1 MRLSL
6 ALCVAYL
13 AVLVAPSGAGAA
25 AAEGFPAGFLWGT
38 ATAGF
43 QVEAGGSPPFADR
56 ASDWWA
62 FTHDA
67 ALIREG
73 AVSGDRVER
82 GAGSWRRYREDLDLA
97 SSGLRNNAIRLGIE
111 WSRIFPRSTAG
122 VRTGTSV
129 STAELR
135 RLDRLANRTAVR
147 HYRKVLRGARS
158 RGLRPMLTL
167 NHFTLPLW
175 IHDTLAVRAAFAGR
189 GPDEP
194 VPAGLRRAGWL
205 DAGTVAEF
213 RKYAAYAAWRF
224 GDLVDLWATL
234 NEPIVQASQGY
245 VSIPGITGSKA
256 PGVLNYGA
264 AVTVVRNLGLG
275 NAAAYDAIR
284 ARDRRARVGVVTNL
298 LDWRPQ
304 DPSSAADA
312 RGARHADQV
321 FNRLFLDA
329 AIRGVYD
336 NDADGVVDPGERRRR
351 LRDKADWVG
360 VNYYSPARAT
370 GMAAPITPRIPLF
383 DFTPQ
388 TTFRGTGNPG
398 GPPCPTTC
406 SDFGWEIDPDGL
418 RRVLRLADSYGKPLY
433 VTENGI
439 DDRDDDQRPGFLLG
453 HLRAVRQAIA
463 DGADVRGYFH
473 WSLLD
478 NFEWA
483 EGFDARFGLYSFDAD
498 TLARRARPSARLYRR
513 IADAN
518 SLPAR

>member
-1 MRLSL
+1 
-6 ALCVAYL
+6 
-13 AVLVAPSGAGAA
+13 
-25 AAEGFPAGFLWGT
+25 
-38 ATAGF
+38 
-43 QVEAGGSPPFADR
+43 
-56 ASDWWA
+56 
-62 FTHDA
+62 
-67 ALIREG
+67 
-73 AVSGDRVER
+73 
-82 GAGSWRRYREDLDLA
+82 
-97 SSGLRNNAIRLGIE
+97 
-111 WSRIFPRSTAG
+111 
-122 VRTGTSV
+122 
-129 STAELR
+129 
-135 RLDRLANRTAVR
+135 
-147 HYRKVLRGARS
+147 
-158 RGLRPMLTL
+158 
-167 NHFTLPLW
+167 
-175 IHDTLAVRAAFAGR
+175 VRAAFAGR
-189 GPDEP
+189 NPDEP

-213 RKYAAYAAWRF
+213 RKYAAYAAWKF

-264 AVTVVRNLGLG
+264 AITVVENLALG
-275 NAAAYDAIR
+275 NAVAYDAIH
-284 ARDRRARVGVVTNL
+284 ARDRRARVGFVTNL

-304 DPSSAADA
+304 DPSDAADV

-336 NDADGVVDPGERRRR
+336 RDADGIVDPGERERR

-406 SDFGWEIDPDGL
+406 TDFGWEIDPEGL

-453 HLRAVRQAIA
+453 HLRAVRRAIA

-483 EGFDARFGLYSFDAD
+483 EGFDARFGLYSFDAR

-513 IADAN
+513 IATAN
-518 SLPAR
+518 ALPAR